1 MPGAYSQ
8 DLRERVIT
16 AASKTG
22 VSIRKVARRFEVS
35 ASSAIKWVQRWREAG
50 SMAAQPTGGDRRSH
64 RIGAYKDYLLAL
76 VAEKPDLTLAE
87 VQKRL
92 RDDKQCAAGLA
103 TLWRFYHRHGISFKK
118 KLARRRTRTPGRRR
132 GARAMA
138 RHAERD
144 RPEQAGLHRRDRNRH
159 QPDPI
164 ARPRAARQ
172 TPDRPRSVWALED
185 HHLRGW
191 AAQ

>member
-8 DLRERVIT
+8 DLRERVIE

-50 SMAAQPTGGDRRSH
+50 SIAAQPTGGDRRSH

-92 RDDKQCAAGLA
+92 RDEKQCAAGLA
-103 TLWRFYHRHGISFKK
+103 TLWRFYHRHNISFKK
-118 KLARRRTRTPGRRR
+118 KRCAPPNKNARTSPRRASNGAPCRARSTRASWSSST
-132 GARAMA
+132 
-138 RHAERD
+138 
-144 RPEQAGLHRRDRNRH
+144 RPE
-159 QPDPI
+159 PP
-164 ARPRAARQ
+164 P
-172 TPDRPRSVWALED
+172 T
-185 HHLRGW
+185 
-191 AAQ
+191 

>member
-8 DLRERVIT
+8 DLRERVIE

-76 VAEKPDLTLAE
+76 VAEKHDLTLAE

-92 RDDKQCAAGLA
+92 RDEKQCAAGLA
-103 TLWRFYHRHGISFKK
+103 TLWRFYHRHNISFKNVWPAPFASSFVD
-118 KLARRRTRTPGRRR
+118 LTAPVCVNVSGPS
-132 GARAMA
+132 AL
-138 RHAERD
+138 
-144 RPEQAGLHRRDRNRH
+144 P
-159 QPDPI
+159 
-164 ARPRAARQ
+164 RPRWRSAR
-172 TPDRPRSVWALED
+172 S
-185 HHLRGW
+185 GSS
-191 AAQ
+191 